1 MALRTVGVRLT
12 AEVSAYMAN
21 MKRAGGATR
30 ELVGEMDKAARAG
43 HLDAVADRAGAVG
56 IGLAGIAA
64 GAVKMAADF
73 DKAMSGVRAATH
85 ASTKEIDQLREA
97 ALQAGKDSQYSAT
110 EAAGAITELSKAGV
124 ATADILNGGL
134 KGALDLAD
142 NVLDFQV
149 ALAVDQSPA
158 DGQILEFGLA
168 ADDDEILYNFP
179 GDDDGLG
186 NIAASTWANPA
197 SRLLYLRISTVVQGD
212 RTDPTF
218 AGAVIDRVED
228 HDYTAAASVFNTG
241 NYTKI
246 RKRLLQTIVEV
257 RNLP

>member
-1 MALRTVGVRLT
+1 MTIGLSLGP
-12 AEVSAYMAN
+12 
-21 MKRAGGATR
+21 GATYSDQYGQMV
-30 ELVGEMDKAARAG
+30 LGTTLLQG
-43 HLDAVADRAGAVG
+43 
-56 IGLAGIAA
+56 AA
-64 GAVKMAADF
+64 GQAWNLP
-73 DKAMSGVRAATH
+73 SGRTIQLPE
-85 ASTKEIDQLREA
+85 EI
-97 ALQAGKDSQYSAT
+97 
-110 EAAGAITELSKAGV
+110 GAIGMLEEYRYFVRQEREVPGV
-124 ATADILNGGL
+124 AANRLAPVLTRARYYPSTDRIHPE
-134 KGALDLAD
+134 GALDLAD